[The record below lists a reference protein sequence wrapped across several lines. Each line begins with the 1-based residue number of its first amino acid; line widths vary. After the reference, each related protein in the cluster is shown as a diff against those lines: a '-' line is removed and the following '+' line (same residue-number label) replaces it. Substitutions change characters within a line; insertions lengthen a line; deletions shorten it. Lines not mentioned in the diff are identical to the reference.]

1 MKGPKRPL
9 GPQAQGLRFPRASW
23 VLCPPS
29 LQTASELTVG
39 PPPRGVN
46 RRPARRPEME
56 RQFRAKILSGV
67 RGGTYHAPMP
77 LLRADP
83 WDPEFGMGFQAATEE
98 PSAPRADPLVET
110 EDWSTPLSPA
120 GAPEPTPLWFVD
132 GVRRVDLR
140 LLVEEGDRRVPGLFG
155 SYAVGAVRA
164 DGRAT
169 FEEHRVCRAV
179 VLGGGVVSERIEV
192 KAGADIIGFE
202 PATDPRADPEAPLL
216 RLQQLMR
223 EAENALAAKIALDG
237 APLVVVD
244 GPLRLG
250 EDSPGPVVGVIK
262 RFVRRYL
269 EPAYEALLR
278 RLRQGDRTPVFAL
291 QDQEG
296 ATRGYS
302 WYTRLRDVSLPW
314 HDHAGIVRCE
324 ARADLGLNCA
334 VEMADRLTAVLP
346 RYAGRAADP
355 RTPQNLAP
363 VGALEA
369 WLRHR
374 MGDRAM
380 VRRALLAFLSARGG

>member
-1 MKGPKRPL
+1 
-9 GPQAQGLRFPRASW
+9 
-23 VLCPPS
+23 
-29 LQTASELTVG
+29 
-39 PPPRGVN
+39 
-46 RRPARRPEME
+46 ME
-56 RQFRAKILSGV
+56 RQFRPEVLSGV
-67 RGGTYHAPMP
+67 GGATYHAPMP

-98 PSAPRADPLVET
+98 ASASGADPFVET

-120 GAPEPTPLWFVD
+120 DAAEITPLWFVD

-140 LLVEEGDRRVPGLFG
+140 LVADEGERRVPGLFG

-164 DGRAT
+164 EGRAT
-169 FEEHRVCRAV
+169 FADHRVCRAI
-179 VLGGGVVSERIEV
+179 VLGGGMVPDRVEV
-192 KAGADIIGFE
+192 PAGGGVLGFE
-202 PATDPRADPEAPLL
+202 PATDPAVDPEAPLL
-216 RLQQLMR
+216 RLQHLMR
-223 EAENALAAKIALDG
+223 EAENALAARVALDG

-250 EDSPGPVVGVIK
+250 EDSPGPVVGIIK

-278 RLRQGDRTPVFAL
+278 RLEQGQRTPVFAL
-291 QDQEG
+291 QDQNG

-302 WYTRLRDVSLPW
+302 WYARLRDVSAPW

-324 ARADLGLNCA
+324 ARTDLGLKA
-334 VEMADRLTAVLP
+334 VIGIADRLTAGLP

-355 RTPQNLAP
+355 RAPQNLAP
-363 VGALEA
+363 IGALES

-374 MGDRAM
+374 MGDRGK